1 MITFDEI
8 KSHLSQKIDRL
19 AQFVQ
24 IEERQ
29 NFFIIEYE
37 KTKQCFII
45 IDIKK
50 DTNTCTFNIN
60 INEISIIIEEFDYTK
75 IFEIRNATKIGFI
88 PVDGKQ
94 GFLGGQSHCDFIV
107 FDVNDFCFVELK
119 LNATSERKIK
129 KNREKAIE
137 QLVSTINFFNKKL
150 DKNYLDLNL
159 EAYVCTPEFYPRDDA
174 TWKSLAIE
182 FLENYGIELFE
193 SNHKICK

>member
-1 MITFDEI
+1 MTTFDEI
-8 KSHLSQKIDRL
+8 QNHLSQKIDRL
-19 AQFVQ
+19 EQFIQ

-29 NFFIIEYE
+29 EFFIIEYE

-45 IDIKK
+45 IDIQK

-60 INEISIIIEEFDYTK
+60 EIAIIIEEFDYTK

-107 FDVNDFCFVELK
+107 FDINDFCFVELK

-129 KNREKAIE
+129 KNRYDASK
-137 QLVSTINFFNKKL
+137 QLGNTINYFDEKL
-150 DKNYLDLNL
+150 QKDYLGLDL
-159 EAYVCTPEFYPRDDA
+159 EAYICTPEFYPRDDA
-174 TWKSLAIE
+174 AWKSLAIE

-193 SNHKICK
+193 RNHKICK